1 MKMLLIVNPCSGRM
15 KIKGYLFDITQIFCK
30 AGYTVTTHIT
40 TKRGNAT
47 EISSRAKKD
56 GYDIIVCCGGDG
68 TLNEVINGIVL
79 GKEEIMLGYIPAGS
93 TNDFARTLGINTD
106 IIKSAKAIASGKQ
119 NITIDIGRFS
129 ENRHFV
135 YIASF
140 GMFTSVS
147 YNTQQSAKNTLGH
160 IAYLFEGIANM
171 GSIET
176 FHVSFSADGKNYEDD
191 YIYGGITNSTSVGGI
206 FKFNDELINL
216 NDGLF
221 EVLMIKKPKNAN
233 DYMKILTGLKT
244 SDLSDTQV
252 FDFCKAS
259 EIELKMP
266 ENVTW
271 SLDGESARGK
281 MNMKIKNL
289 KGRITIVK

>member
-1 MKMLLIVNPCSGRM
+1 M
-15 KIKGYLFDITQIFCK
+15 KIKSYLFDIIQIFCK
-30 AGYTVTTHIT
+30 AGHTVTTHIT
-40 TKRGNAT
+40 SKRGNAT
-47 EISSRAKKD
+47 EVASCAKEN
-56 GYDIIVCCGGDG
+56 GYEMIVCCGGDG
-68 TLNEVINGIVL
+68 TLNEVINGIILGEEDVL
-79 GKEEIMLGYIPAGS
+79 LGYIPSGS
-93 TNDFARTLGINTD
+93 TNDFARTLGISTD
-106 IIKSAKAIASGKQ
+106 IIRAAKDIVNNKQ
-119 NITIDIGRFS
+119 SISIDIGKFS
-129 ENRHFV
+129 ENKHFV

-147 YNTQQSAKNTLGH
+147 YNTQQSAKNALGH

-171 GSIET
+171 GNIET
-176 FHVSFSADGKNYEDD
+176 LHVSFKADGKIFEDD

-206 FKFNDELINL
+206 FKFNDDEINL

-233 DYMKILTGLKT
+233 DYMRILTGLKT

-281 MNMKIKNL
+281 MNMTVKNL
-289 KGRITIVK
+289 KGRITIIK